1 MRLLPEDMQVVE
13 KRNAK
18 DDVGADKQGVG
29 QWQSWESGI
38 VIVVIFHASFWKNN
52 NNRFLAIREN

>member
-1 MRLLPEDMQVVE
+1 MQVVE